1 MPATIRRAE
10 AADAGRLGALGAALM
25 RQHYAFDP
33 QRFLAAGVHA
43 ESGYASFLR
52 SQLEQNDAIV
62 LVAEADGRV
71 IGYLF
76 AALEPMSWK
85 ELRGPAGFI
94 HDVLIEDSARDSG
107 AGTALIEAALAWM
120 RERGA
125 ARAILGT
132 AARNT
137 AAQRLFERLGFRP
150 TMIEMTREL

>member
-1 MPATIRRAE
+1 MPPTIRRAE
-10 AADAGRLGALGAALM
+10 AADAARLGALGAALM
-25 RQHYAFDP
+25 RVHYAFDP
-33 QRFLAAGVHA
+33 QRFLAAGDHA
-43 ESGYASFLR
+43 EVGYASFLR
-52 SQLEQNDAIV
+52 SQLERDDTLV
-62 LVAEADGRV
+62 LVAEEDGRV

-85 ELRGPAGFI
+85 ELRGPAGFV
-94 HDVLIEDSARDSG
+94 HDVLIEDGARHSG
-107 AGTALIEAALAWM
+107 AGTALVEAALRWM
-120 RERGA
+120 RDRGA